1 MQKKQNEA
9 EMEQMDTR
17 NRQKLKQKEWNRQ
30 IKFNRW
36 QIGTKKQQ

>member
-17 NRQKLKQKEWNRQ
+17 NRQRLKQMETEEMEQAN
-30 IKFNRW
+30 
-36 QIGTKKQQ
+36 

>member
-17 NRQKLKQKEWNRQ
+17 NRQKLKQKEWKRQ

-36 QIGTKKQQ
+36 QIGT